1 MQPSDCGQP
10 EAGTAPYLSVVATAL
25 SGDAWDDLARVQ
37 LFMESW
43 INQARDHP
51 LDSELII
58 VAHDPPA
65 LRWPQGRSPCEVRV
79 LDIPR
84 ETQIRGQPAN
94 RRLLL
99 NAGIRR
105 ARGEFILATNID
117 IVFSNQLI
125 EFLAS
130 RRLEPGRM
138 YRADRYDVEPG
149 IPAGATPEQRLDY
162 CSSHLMRVS
171 AREGVFP
178 VSSNGLRRNAQ
189 EDIASINSGLSFGS
203 GWFPPERYAATG
215 ETFRWIDNDA
225 EILARVPD
233 GGGILILE
241 AEPGPGLGALPQT
254 LQIFDDHGS
263 PVAEWTIDG
272 RTTTALVVPP
282 TAPGALRK
290 FRLHLP
296 GGGAPVLDD
305 PRILNLAVFHCD
317 WVAPNPAQSVPPSLA
332 SSIRENS
339 SIVKR
344 LLGDIRKFQGSWAL
358 LASGPIRASR
368 SARLLAHRGSDIFE
382 AGMDFQL
389 GPGWYYR
396 EESGDD
402 RFRWVSKDARFLLRM
417 PQGTSTLGLL
427 VEPGPAQE
435 RAVLVVRSGDERGE
449 VLAKTPLQGLTYFE
463 FPVPAAPGTIAPLCL
478 TPEPPGSP
486 AGADS
491 RLLSFRVFACGAG
504 KRSLASSPDARAW
517 LTLHM
522 DSKPATKD
530 WTSRR
535 EASPQLLEM
544 GKPAYL
550 HTNTCTDFTLMAR
563 QHWFDLRGCSELDL
577 PADHLDALFCYAAHH
592 AGAREHVLEDPL
604 RIYRAPGAEPSKTPP
619 ASPQLASA
627 LHDDLLWLIAN
638 MRALH
643 VPVIFNGFDWGL
655 ADHNLSASRAHS

>member
-1 MQPSDCGQP
+1 MQPSDLGQH
-10 EAGTAPYLSVVATAL
+10 ETGTAPYLSIVASAL
-25 SGDAWDDLARVQ
+25 SGGAPDDLARVL
-37 LFMESW
+37 LFVESW
-43 INQARDHP
+43 INQARRHH

-58 VAHDPPA
+58 VAHDSPA
-65 LRWPQGRSPCEVRV
+65 LRWPHGSSPCEVRI

-84 ETQIRGQPAN
+84 EIQSRGHPAN
-94 RRLLL
+94 QRLLL

-117 IVFSNQLI
+117 IVFSNQLV
-125 EFLAS
+125 EFLAA

-149 IPAGATPEQRLDY
+149 IPAGATPDQRLAY
-162 CSSHLMRVS
+162 CSSHLIRVA

-178 VSSNGLRRNAQ
+178 VTSGGLRRIAQ
-189 EDIASINSGLSFGS
+189 EDIASIDSGLSFGS
-203 GWFPPERYAATG
+203 GWFQPEHYAATG

-233 GGGILILE
+233 GGGILLLE
-241 AEPGPGLGALPQT
+241 AEPGPGLDPLDQT

-263 PVAEWTIDG
+263 PVAEWTIRG
-272 RTTTALVVPP
+272 RTTTALAIPP

-290 FRLHLP
+290 FRIHLP

-305 PRILNLAVFHCD
+305 PRILNLAVFRCD
-317 WVAPNPAQSVPPSLA
+317 WVAPNVAESAPPSLA
-332 SSIRENS
+332 SAIRENS
-339 SIVKR
+339 PALKR
-344 LLGDIRKFQGSWAL
+344 LLGSIRKFQGSWAL
-358 LASGPIRASR
+358 LANGPILASR
-368 SARLLAHRGSDIFE
+368 SARLLSRRGHDIFE

-396 EESGDD
+396 EESSDD
-402 RFRWVSKDARFLLRM
+402 RFRWVSKDARFLVRV
-417 PQGTSTLGLL
+417 PQGTSTLALL

-435 RAVLVVRSGDERGE
+435 RAVLVARSGDERGE
-449 VLAKTPLQGLTYFE
+449 VLVRSPLQGLTYLE

-478 TPEPPGSP
+478 TPETPGSP
-486 AGADS
+486 AGPDS

-504 KRSLASSPDARAW
+504 KRSAASSPDARGW
-517 LTLHM
+517 LTLDI
-522 DSKPATKD
+522 DSKPAAKD

-550 HTNTCTDFTLMAR
+550 HTHTCTDFTLMSR
-563 QHWFDLRGCSELDL
+563 THWFDLRGYSELDL

-604 RIYRAPGAEPSKTPP
+604 RIYRAPGGEPSTTPA

-627 LHDDLLWLIAN
+627 LHDDLLWLVAN

-643 VPVIFNGFDWGL
+643 VPVIFNGSDWGL
-655 ADHNLSASRAHS
+655 ADHELSASDVHS